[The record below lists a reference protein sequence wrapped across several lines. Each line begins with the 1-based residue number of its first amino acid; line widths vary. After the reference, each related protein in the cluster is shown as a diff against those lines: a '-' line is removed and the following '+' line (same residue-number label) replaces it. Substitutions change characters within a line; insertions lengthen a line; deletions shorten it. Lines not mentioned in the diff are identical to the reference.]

1 MVRAGGPIRV
11 ARGTEDRGGP
21 GEACVSEPA
30 ALWVRT
36 HGDTYE
42 EALRRGVALTG
53 LLVEP
58 RRERGEFLP
67 AQRVFAASAR

>member
-1 MVRAGGPIRV
+1 M
-11 ARGTEDRGGP
+11 
-21 GEACVSEPA
+21 SEPA